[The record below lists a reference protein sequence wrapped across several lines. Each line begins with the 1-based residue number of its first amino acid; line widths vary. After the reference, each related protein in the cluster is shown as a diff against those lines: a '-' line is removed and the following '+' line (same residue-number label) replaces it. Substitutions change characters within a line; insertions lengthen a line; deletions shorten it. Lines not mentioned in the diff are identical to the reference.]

1 MNANLDH
8 LRLGRVWD
16 VSHFGH
22 LDSNYKLTIDGQLG
36 TRGGQSTGDWA
47 YRRGSGDGGSHGSAG
62 SDGNTMVIR
71 VQRIQ
76 A

>member
-47 YRRGSGDGGSHGSAG
+47 YRRGS
-62 SDGNTMVIR
+62 DGNTMVIR